1 MYAAAKL
8 DGEDEVV
15 TTNVVTPGPKKFSKF
30 LAKKDSCDGCFLK
43 PTACMAAEATA

>member
-15 TTNVVTPGPKKFSKF
+15 TTNVVTPGPK
-30 LAKKDSCDGCFLK
+30 FLK
-43 PTACMAAEATA
+43 ISR